1 MGDRDLHLW
10 MNERWY
16 NALVEHLGGEDKLRQ
31 RLDDMLDDLIN
42 ILPDAVCAKVSQE
55 IQEEQRQ
62 WEAEMEA
69 NRRFAVFEVTEHGG
83 ASRFLIDGELD
94 SLNAARLIRNYLRG
108 EYAPAKSFV
117 GVDMDK
123 QEITS
128 QQFDEYVHER
138 LDGGRRVTGTFKIDL
153 DAGTFATMDRGTI
166 KKRDERDCW
175 HRYQVKDVLSAAFH
189 AFRREYLDW
198 RYRLDIFQEHL
209 TGREL
214 TPAHALD
221 VSQVTFGDE
230 IMEMDNH
237 LNFYVAVDFD
247 PDRAFGANVCTDE
260 NDDWVNVYANYDI
273 RKGRVCD
280 ELEVDLCMGDGTER
294 NYIYPLTSAERKA
307 LLKKMD
313 AYCQEQTGQ
322 SLKEYSAQLREQGRE
337 DGPTMSSG
345 PAIG

>member
-16 NALVEHLGGEDKLRQ
+16 NALVDHLGGEEKLRQ

-42 ILPDAVCAKVSQE
+42 ILPDAVCAKVSRE
-55 IQEEQRQ
+55 IQEERRQ

-69 NRRFAVFEVTEHGG
+69 NRRFAVLEVTEHGG
-83 ASRFLIDGELD
+83 ASRILIDGDLD
-94 SLNAARLIRNYLRG
+94 ALNIARLIRNYLRG
-108 EYAPAKSFV
+108 EYAPAESFV

-138 LDGGRRVTGTFKIDL
+138 LDGGRRVTGAFKIDL

-175 HRYQVKDVLSAAFH
+175 HCYQVKDVQTAVFH
-189 AFRREYLDW
+189 AFRREW
-198 RYRLDIFQEHL
+198 QNWEARLDLFEERL
-209 TGREL
+209 KGREL

-307 LLKKMD
+307 LTKKMD
-313 AYCQEQTGQ
+313 AYCLEQTGQ
-322 SLKEYSAQLREQGRE
+322 SLKEYSAQLRGQSQE
-337 DGPTMSSG
+337 DGPTMSGG
-345 PAIG
+345 PVMG

>member
-1 MGDRDLHLW
+1 MWDRDLNLW

-16 NALVEHLGGEDKLRQ
+16 NALVEHLGGEEKLRQ

-42 ILPDAVCAKVSQE
+42 ILPDSVCAKISRE
-55 IQEEQRQ
+55 IQEDQRRREE
-62 WEAEMEA
+62 EAEA

-83 ASRFLIDGELD
+83 ISRFLIDGD
-94 SLNAARLIRNYLRG
+94 RDALNAARLVRNYLRG
-108 EYAPAKSFV
+108 EYAPAESFFDV
-117 GVDMDK
+117 NMD
-123 QEITS
+123 QQGITS
-128 QQFDEYVHER
+128 QQFNEYVHER
-138 LDGGRRVTGTFKIDL
+138 LDGGKRVTSAFKIDL

-166 KKRDERDCW
+166 KKRDELDCW
-175 HRYQVKDVLSAAFH
+175 HCYQVKDVQTAVFH
-189 AFRREYLDW
+189 VFRRGYLDW
-198 RYRLDIFQEHL
+198 KYRRDIFQEHL

-230 IMEMDNH
+230 IMEMDNL
-237 LNFYVAVDFD
+237 LNFYVAVDFN
-247 PDRAFGANVCTDE
+247 PDRAFGTNVCTDE

-280 ELEVDLCMGDGTER
+280 ELEVDLCRGDGTQQ

-307 LLKKMD
+307 LTKKMN

-322 SLKEYSAQLREQGRE
+322 SLKEYSAQLKEQSPS
-337 DGPTMSSG
+337 DCQAPLSG
-345 PAIG
+345 QSM